1 VSVSVVIP
9 CYRSAG
15 TLPELVGRLDAVMR
29 ATATEYEVILVVDGS
44 PDHTWA
50 VADSLARV
58 HEPVRALL
66 LARNYGQHNAILAG
80 VRAARYDVIVTMD
93 DDLQHP
99 PEEVPVL
106 VDALRDGVDV
116 VYGNSRQEEH
126 SLFRNLASRAVK
138 AAMVRQ
144 MGVSGARIISA
155 FRAFR
160 SYLRPAFDRVEGP
173 DMSIDVCLSWASTQ
187 MVSVKV
193 RMDKRRQGRSGYTFR
208 KLVRHAINTMFGYS
222 TKPLRLVTYL
232 GLLVGV
238 AGLVL
243 FGRIVWL
250 YYVGDTT
257 VAGFT
262 TIAGLV
268 AIFSSAQMIAIGV
281 LGEYVGRIHLAG
293 IGRPTYVIRSRT
305 DRWQEASGPA
315 YRGGTS

>member
-15 TLPELVGRLDAVMR
+15 TLPELFDRLDAVMR
-29 ATATEYEVILVVDGS
+29 AGQTEYELILVVDGS
-44 PDHTWA
+44 PDDTWA
-50 VADSLARV
+50 VADTLART
-58 HEPVRALL
+58 HDPVRAIL
-66 LARNYGQHNAILAG
+66 LARNYGQHNALLAG
-80 VRAARYDVIVTMD
+80 IREARHDVIVTMD
-93 DDLQHP
+93 DDLQHR
-99 PEEVPVL
+99 PEEVPAL
-106 VDALRDGVDV
+106 LGALRDGVDV
-116 VYGNSRQEEH
+116 VYGNSREEEH

-138 AAMVRQ
+138 AGMARQ
-144 MGVSGARIISA
+144 GVSGARIISA

-173 DMSIDVCLSWASTQ
+173 DTSIDVCLSWASTR

-193 RMDKRRQGRSGYTFR
+193 RMDKRAHGRSGYTFR
-208 KLVRHAINTMFGYS
+208 KLVRHAINTMLGYS
-222 TKPLRLVTYL
+222 TRPLRLVTYL
-232 GLLVGV
+232 GLLVGI

-243 FGRIVWL
+243 FVRILQL
-250 YYVGDTT
+250 YFLGQTT

-281 LGEYVGRIHLAG
+281 LGEYVGRIHLSG
-293 IGRPTYVIRSRT
+293 IGRPTYVIRTRT
-305 DRWQEASGPA
+305 DRWHDAPADA